1 MKRIVAGLLASLCL
15 PVAANADS
23 YIGLNYLEA
32 RYDERGFDTSKPTA
46 WSLRFGSELSE
57 NIAIEARIGSG
68 ISSDKVDGDPTIA
81 IDLDLKQIFGVYGR
95 LMAPLGERVTVYG
108 LAGITRVKLEAS
120 APLQGTPGRVKVSGS
135 ETDLS
140 IGVGVDFKL
149 SPSAFVNL
157 EYALLQSDEDA
168 YDLDALSIGV
178 GLRF

>member
-1 MKRIVAGLLASLCL
+1 MKRIFFGLLISLCL
-15 PVAANADS
+15 PAVAKADN
-23 YIGLNYLEA
+23 YIGLNYLET

-46 WSLRFGSELSE
+46 WALRFGSALSE
-57 NIAIEARIGSG
+57 NVAIEARLGSG
-68 ISSDKVDGDPTIA
+68 ASSDRLEIDPTTHASLEI
-81 IDLDLKQIFGVYGR
+81 KQLFGVYAR

-120 APLQGTPGRVKVSGS
+120 ARIHGVGVKVSES

-140 IGVGVDFKL
+140 IGVGVDLMLTTNGFI
-149 SPSAFVNL
+149 NL